1 MFITVL
7 FTVAK
12 IWKQPNSLSIVNE
25 YGTHAVCC
33 HFCCIPLFCDFMDCS
48 LPGSSVNGVLQARIL
63 EWVAKFS
70 PADLPDPGVKVVSVM
85 SPSLA
90 GVFFITSTT
99 WEALQYIYTLEY
111 YSARGKKDI
120 WHLICASR
128 CSHT

>member
-1 MFITVL
+1 MFIKVL

-12 IWKQPNSLSIVNE
+12 IWKQPNSLSTVNG

-33 HFCCIPLFCDFMDCS
+33 HFCCVPLFCDFMDCS

-111 YSARGKKDI
+111 YSAMGKKDI